1 VLDVVVVRAEGTMT
15 SARKG
20 RSDAVLPAAKFEG
33 AFSDAASSSTAITP
47 QDDSDDVA
55 DNNNERE

>member
-1 VLDVVVVRAEGTMT
+1 VLDVVVVRAKATMT
-15 SARKG
+15 GARKG

-33 AFSDAASSSTAITP
+33 ALSDAASSSTAAITE
-47 QDDSDDVA
+47 DHTD